1 MFPDAFAAYFAEHQN
16 LLWLVALA
24 LDLLMTLILFRC
36 FGRVG
41 LYGAVVMGIVLANI
55 QGPKL
60 TEVLGMQTS
69 LGVIL
74 YSGIFFA
81 TDLMSERYGRREANR
96 AVRLGFAVSVIMVV
110 TLSLGLLF
118 TPSRQPETAAFA
130 GEVHRA
136 FETILNFTPRF
147 VFGSLLAYLVSQ
159 SLDVYIFHWIKRRTR
174 GRHLWLRNNLSTMTA
189 QAVDTV
195 VYALVVWWGVVDLV
209 TALKLGAAKYVFKLV
224 IAAIDTP
231 FVYWARGWQAPDAM
245 AWDRTPESHERTAP

>member
-1 MFPDAFAAYFAEHQN
+1 MIPQTVATYFADHQTA
-16 LLWLVALA
+16 LWLLA
-24 LDLLMTLILFRC
+24 LVLDLVMTLVLFRF
-36 FGRVG
+36 FGRIG

-81 TDLMSERYGRREANR
+81 TDLMSERYGRTEANR
-96 AVRLGFAVSVIMVV
+96 AVRLGFAVSVIMVI
-110 TLSLGLLF
+110 TLSIGLLF
-118 TPSRQPETAAFA
+118 LPTARPETAAMA
-130 GEVHRA
+130 LEVHQA

-147 VFGSLLAYLVSQ
+147 VFGSLIAYYISQ
-159 SLDVYIFHWIKRRTR
+159 SLDVYIFHWVRERTR
-174 GRHLWLRNNLSTMTA
+174 GRHLWLRNNVSTMTA

-209 TALKLGAAKYVFKLV
+209 TALKLGAAKYVFKLL

-231 FVYWARGWQAPDAM
+231 FVYWARGWSTVDAK
-245 AWDRTPESHERTAP
+245 PERAA